1 LSAATTDPP
10 DLAGLEAFAWPL
22 PRAAEAL
29 ESLARASGNAPRGK
43 VSIAGF
49 APATPDREGTA
60 RWIDTAAHTLGLE
73 ADALH
78 VNCGHVGE
86 LVAGAGPALL
96 FLDDPEPRVIALVGA
111 RRPAHAAVIALD
123 HTTITV
129 PRVLLERTLLRR
141 VYATGGARVDAL
153 LDRANVPPAR
163 RARAREALI
172 REPVANLPLEAGWLI
187 RTPPSA
193 PFLGQLRSAG
203 LTRPVVSMLLANL
216 VTQALSILAWWM
228 IGRGAL
234 SGNLDRG
241 WLVAW
246 ALMLL
251 TMVPLRVMAGWWQG
265 VIGVG
270 AGALLKRRMLL
281 GALRLEPEE
290 IRHQGTGQ
298 ILGRVMESE
307 AVESL
312 AMGGGFTSLLA
323 IVDVAVALPVLAAG
337 PGGLVSV
344 ALLFAWTVL
353 TVSLSW
359 LYYRRSL
366 AWSRARIKMTDDLVE
381 RMVGHRTRLAQEP
394 PALWHNDEDR
404 SLADYID
411 RSTALDRTNIAISGL
426 LSRGWLLAGMG
437 ALVPSFVAG
446 TASPALLAV
455 GIGGV
460 MLARGAIGRLSSGIA
475 SIVGAYIAWG
485 QAGPLFNAAA
495 RPELAAAPSN
505 QVLQQ
510 KAALPG
516 ETLLDAHDVIFRYRP
531 QGEPTLQRVSL
542 KINASDR
549 ILLEGPSGGGKSTLA
564 SVLTGLRSPES
575 GLLLLTGLDR
585 HTLGSHGWRRR
596 VVSAPQFHENHI
608 LSNTFAF
615 NLLMGRAWPPHWD
628 DLREAGAIC
637 RELGLGPLLER
648 MPGGL
653 MQMVGETGWQ
663 LSHGEQSRLFIAR
676 ALLQR
681 AELIVLDESF
691 AALDPETLALSLKCV
706 LERAPT
712 LVVIAHP

>member
-1 LSAATTDPP
+1 VSAA
-10 DLAGLEAFAWPL
+10 DLPATREFAWPL
-22 PRAAEAL
+22 ARAGEAL
-29 ESLARASGNAPRGK
+29 ESLARASGYAPK
-43 VSIAGF
+43 KATASIATF
-49 APATPDREGTA
+49 APATADREGMA

-78 VNCGHVGE
+78 VNYGHVGE
-86 LVAGAGPALL
+86 LVRSGGPALL
-96 FLDDPEPRVIALVGA
+96 YLDHPSDPRVVALVGA
-111 RRPAHAAVIALD
+111 RRERATVIALD
-123 HTTITV
+123 HTTIQV
-129 PRVLLERTLLRR
+129 SCFAVEEKLLRK
-141 VYATGGARVDAL
+141 VYVTHGARVDAL
-153 LDRANVPPAR
+153 LERANVPLPR

-172 REPVANLPLEAGWLI
+172 REPVAQVSFEAGWLI

-193 PFLGQLRSAG
+193 PFPGQIRNARLV
-203 LTRPVVSMLLANL
+203 RPIVSMLLAN
-216 VTQALSILAWWM
+216 VAIQGLSILAWWM

-234 SGNLDRG
+234 AGNLDRG
-241 WLVAW
+241 WLIAW
-246 ALMLL
+246 ALILL
-251 TMVPLRVMAGWWQG
+251 SMVPVRVLAGWWQG

-270 AGALLKRRMLL
+270 IGGLLKRRMLL

-298 ILGRVMESE
+298 ILGRVIESE
-307 AVESL
+307 QVEGL
-312 AMGGGFTSLLA
+312 AMGGGFASLMA
-323 IVDVAVALPVLAAG
+323 VVDVGVAVPVLAAG

-344 ALLFAWTVL
+344 ALFFAWTLL
-353 TVSLSW
+353 TVLLSW
-359 LYYRRSL
+359 VAYTRSL
-366 AWSRARIKMTDDLVE
+366 AWSRARIKMTDELVE

-394 PALWHNDEDR
+394 PALWHNEEDR
-404 SLADYID
+404 SLADYVD
-411 RSTALDRTNIAISGL
+411 RSTALDRTTVIIGAL
-426 LSRGWLLAGMG
+426 LSRGWLIAGMA
-437 ALVPSFVAG
+437 ALVPGFVTG

-455 GIGGV
+455 GVGGV
-460 MLARGAIGRLSSGIA
+460 MLARGAIGRLSSGVS

-485 QAGPLFNAAA
+485 QAGPLFHAAA
-495 RPELAAAPSN
+495 RPELAAAPSA

-510 KAALPG
+510 TAAAPG
-516 ETLLDAHDVIFRYRP
+516 ETLIDAHDVVFRYRP

-542 KINASDR
+542 RINARDR

-615 NLLMGRAWPPHWD
+615 NLLMGRGWPPSWQ
-628 DLREAGAIC
+628 DLSEADAIC
-637 RELGLGPLLER
+637 RELGLGPLLNR

-663 LSHGEQSRLFIAR
+663 LSHGEQSRLYIAR

-691 AALDPETLALSLKCV
+691 AALDPETLSLSLKCV
-706 LERAPT
+706 LQRAPT

>member
-1 LSAATTDPP
+1 MSAVEPVAPP
-10 DLAGLEAFAWPL
+10 EFTWPL
-22 PRAAEAL
+22 ARAGEAL
-29 ESLARASGNAPRGK
+29 ESLARASGYAPK
-43 VSIAGF
+43 KPTASIAKF
-49 APATPDREGTA
+49 APATSDREGME

-78 VNCGHVGE
+78 VNYGHVGE
-86 LVAGAGPALL
+86 LVRGAGPALL
-96 FLDDPEPRVIALVGA
+96 YLDHPTDPRVVALVGA
-111 RRPAHAAVIALD
+111 RREQARVIATD
-123 HTTITV
+123 HRTV
-129 PRVLLERTLLRR
+129 KVPCLAVEDLLLRK
-141 VYATGGARVDAL
+141 VYVTHGARVDAL
-153 LDRANVPPAR
+153 LERAGVPAKR

-172 REPVANLPLEAGWLI
+172 REPVAQVSFEAGWLV

-193 PFLGQLRSAG
+193 PFLGQIRNARLV
-203 LTRPVVSMLLANL
+203 RPVVAMLLANL
-216 VTQALSILAWWM
+216 ATQGMSILAWWM

-234 SGNLDRG
+234 AGNLDRG
-241 WLVAW
+241 WLLAW
-246 ALMLL
+246 ALILL
-251 TMVPLRVMAGWWQG
+251 TMVPIRVLAGWWQG

-270 AGALLKRRMLL
+270 VGGLLKRRMLL

-298 ILGRVMESE
+298 ILGRVIESE

-312 AMGGGFTSLLA
+312 AMGGGFTSLMA
-323 IVDVAVALPVLAAG
+323 VVDVAVALPVLAAG

-344 ALLFAWTVL
+344 ALLFGWTLL
-353 TVSLSW
+353 TVFLSW
-359 LYYRRSL
+359 VYYSRSL

-394 PALWHNDEDR
+394 PALWHAEEDR
-404 SLADYID
+404 TLAEYVD
-411 RSTALDRTNIAISGL
+411 RSTALDRTNVIIGAL
-426 LSRGWLLAGMG
+426 LSRGWLIAGMAAIIPG
-437 ALVPSFVAG
+437 FVTG
-446 TASPALLAV
+446 TATPALLAV
-455 GIGGV
+455 GVGGV
-460 MLARGAIGRLSSGIA
+460 MLARGAIGRLSAGIS

-485 QAGPLFNAAA
+485 QAGPLFHSAA
-495 RPELAAAPSN
+495 RPEIAAAPSA

-510 KAALPG
+510 KAAMPG
-516 ETLLDAHDVIFRYRP
+516 ETLIDAHDVVFRYRP
-531 QGEPTLQRVSL
+531 QGDPTLQRISL
-542 KINASDR
+542 RIRASDR

-615 NLLMGRAWPPHWD
+615 NLLMGRGWPPSWKD
-628 DLREAGAIC
+628 IGEADAIC
-637 RELGLGPLLER
+637 RELGLGPLLNR

-691 AALDPETLALSLKCV
+691 AALDPETLSLSLKCV
-706 LERAPT
+706 LQRAPT